1 MCDNLIKIYSMLGL
15 AQKAGKLSSG
25 MLAVKTSLIRRR
37 AHLLLM
43 SNDIAE
49 NSKEMLVNTCQK
61 VNIPWVILGNKYELG
76 ASVGKAYRVA
86 VTIND
91 KKMAT
96 AILDVLRGMGDK
108 IESMGVV
115 EWPR

>member
-1 MCDNLIKIYSMLGL
+1 MLGF
-15 AQKAGKLSSG
+15 AQKAGKVSAG
-25 MLAVKTSLIRRR
+25 TLAAKTSLLRRR

-43 SNDIAE
+43 SNDIAD
-49 NSKEMLVNTCQK
+49 NTKEVLVNTCQK
-61 VNIPWVILGNKYELG
+61 VNIPWAVLGTKYELG

-91 KKMAT
+91 KKMAV

-108 IESMGVV
+108 IETMGVV
-115 EWPR
+115 EWPK